1 MAYQLLIYNIIQYIY
16 SLILK
21 KCIKVLKNFLFLLL
35 FCCSRT
41 LKLNYSNQLSKIIH
55 GTGKIN
61 LVQAGCIILGP
72 WVITWAVPIQSVNKH
87 CLSK

>member
-1 MAYQLLIYNIIQYIY
+1 MKIFNDGAKVKNCVFFIIIHEGGVVVSCMAYQLLIYNIIQYIY

-21 KCIKVLKNFLFLLL
+21 NCIKVLKNFLVLLL

-55 GTGKIN
+55 GT
-61 LVQAGCIILGP
+61 
-72 WVITWAVPIQSVNKH
+72 
-87 CLSK
+87 